1 MNSIASCKGLVSSS
15 RYHIYICIHTDHKL
29 VEFWVLGG
37 NISPTET
44 GGALPGLKLLTHRRK
59 TRHHLRRRPN
69 FLAVHV
75 SLQKIGILRMG
86 NNLSLYSFH
95 FTLKPLVMIM
105 RTAPPFSL
113 HYWLISLQV
122 KLAGAGAGGPITR
135 RRKNGAA
142 VQEATS
148 ATPLSRGGF
157 FS

>member
-1 MNSIASCKGLVSSS
+1 MNSIASCKGLKGCLVFT
-15 RYHIYICIHTDHKL
+15 IYICIHTDHKL
-29 VEFWVLGG
+29 VEFRVLRG

-44 GGALPGLKLLTHRRK
+44 GGALPGLKLLAHRRE

-86 NNLSLYSFH
+86 NNLSLYSLH

-113 HYWLISLQV
+113 HYRLISLQV
-122 KLAGAGAGGPITR
+122 KLAGASGPITR

-148 ATPLSRGGF
+148 GTPLSRSGF